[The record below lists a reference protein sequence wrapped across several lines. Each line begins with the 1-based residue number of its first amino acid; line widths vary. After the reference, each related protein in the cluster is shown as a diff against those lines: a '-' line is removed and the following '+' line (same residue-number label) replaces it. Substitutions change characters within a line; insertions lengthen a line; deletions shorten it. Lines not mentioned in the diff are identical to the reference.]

1 MPRTSKRKITT
12 SWGQGTITKR
22 SDKKEGSRNLY
33 RVQIVAGGKRRSVH
47 GATAEEALE
56 KAQALALEFE
66 DGISQELKDQTFSTY
81 SHNWLEK
88 YASTK
93 QGKQGK
99 KGLSLST
106 TNNYKLFI
114 RHICEVIGD
123 VKLKDLRAVH
133 IEQVINKDVT
143 DYMKVELYDT
153 YKRIEKYAFIEKAL
167 PQGKPSDSHWGRPSR
182 PIGKEIKAFTG
193 EQAKNILATA
203 KDSGD
208 EQLYVL
214 MVTLFQTGMRINEAL
229 ALQWSDCNLESNPP
243 SIFVGEALQAREYP
257 IRRDATK
264 NGRQRPI
271 ELGEELT
278 SLLRNYKKSQSKSIG
293 SVVVFPNAKGGFLDS
308 NNWTYR
314 KFKPLM
320 VASNIDPKEYSPH
333 STRHTFATLN
343 IMNNGNIY
351 NVSEMLGHA
360 DPSFTVKRYTHYQPE
375 KHQTEANAL
384 NYLLPEEKAL

>member
-66 DGISQELKDQTFSTY
+66 DGISQELKDQTFATY

-214 MVTLFQTGMRINEAL
+214 MATLFQTGMRINEAL

-243 SIFVGEALQAREYP
+243 SIFVGEALNTNNTLMGLYLDHNNITDDSGAQSIIDGLGKLGTNNTLSSLSLSDNNQLSDLMKSRVRA
-257 IRRDATK
+257 
-264 NGRQRPI
+264 I
-271 ELGEELT
+271 E
-278 SLLRNYKKSQSKSIG
+278 I
-293 SVVVFPNAKGGFLDS
+293 
-308 NNWTYR
+308 
-314 KFKPLM
+314 
-320 VASNIDPKEYSPH
+320 NI
-333 STRHTFATLN
+333 A
-343 IMNNGNIY
+343 
-351 NVSEMLGHA
+351 
-360 DPSFTVKRYTHYQPE
+360 
-375 KHQTEANAL
+375 
-384 NYLLPEEKAL
+384 